1 MARKKGK
8 KGKKGKGVRGPGRK
22 NKRMHLQDVHR
33 LAKVLSLVE
42 PGELTTI
49 LKCLNT
55 EGRRCLYSCVYNVIY
70 NKSIASKFKRKE
82 MKAKLK
88 PHAKDLKY
96 LADESK
102 SDARRKTRLVQKGGQ
117 LIPIILTCKFKNS
130 FFLCM
135 S

>member
-1 MARKKGK
+1 MTRKKGK
-8 KGKKGKGVRGPGRK
+8 KGEKGKKGKGVRGQGRK
-22 NKRMHLQDVHR
+22 GKRMHLEDVHR
-33 LAKVLSLVE
+33 LAKVLSLAE
-42 PGELTTI
+42 PGELTSI

-55 EGRRCLYSCVYNVIY
+55 EGRKCLYSCVYNVIY
-70 NKSIASKFKRKE
+70 NKSIASKFKRRE

-117 LIPIILTCKFKNS
+117 LIPIILSCK
-130 FFLCM
+130 
-135 S
+135 